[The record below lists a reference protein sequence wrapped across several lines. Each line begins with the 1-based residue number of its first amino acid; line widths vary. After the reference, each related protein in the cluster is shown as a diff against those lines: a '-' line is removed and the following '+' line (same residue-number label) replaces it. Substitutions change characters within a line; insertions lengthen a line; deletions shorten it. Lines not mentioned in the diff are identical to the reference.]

1 MVELALKQRLVGAS
15 VIIALVVIFVPM
27 IFDDGIGNR
36 NQTISIEI
44 PGEPE
49 DLKHK
54 VISIDSRTTPAG
66 NNKSD
71 DQSADVVRKEPI
83 KKHETIIDMVDNSV
97 SANKDKVTVI
107 NEKQASKII
116 PVTKPNHEK
125 QPDPKEIEVVDIKK
139 DKTVSKNPSPKKS
152 GAEKAYRV
160 KLGSFSQ
167 QKNAQQLKA
176 KIINTGL
183 KAIVEKDK
191 NKNLYKVYSQQFELL
206 VDAEKLSKKLQ
217 EQNFNIGKPSI
228 ETLNAESMQAAEIQ
242 LDTGWI
248 VQIGSFSSKT
258 NSMKLRDKIRD
269 KGFVTFVDEISNSKK
284 QILYR
289 VRIGPYA
296 TREEA
301 QLEKSNIKKKMN
313 LNGLL
318 KPHEKQKVIR

>member
-1 MVELALKQRLVGAS
+1 MELALKQRLVGAS

-27 IFDDGIGNR
+27 VFDDGISNR

-54 VISIDSRTTPAG
+54 VISIDSKTTLAEKDNPV
-66 NNKSD
+66 D
-71 DQSADVVRKEPI
+71 TVRKEPI
-83 KKHETIIDMVDNSV
+83 KRHETIIDVVDNSV
-97 SANKDKVTVI
+97 SRNKDKVV
-107 NEKQASKII
+107 EKKQADNIV
-116 PVTKPNHEK
+116 PVTKPSHDK
-125 QPDPKEIEVVDIKK
+125 QSDSKEMEAVDPKKN
-139 DKTVSKNPSPKKS
+139 KTVSKDPLPKERGS
-152 GAEKAYRV
+152 GKAYRV

-176 KIINTGL
+176 RIINTGL

-191 NKNLYKVYSQQFELL
+191 SKNLYMVYSQQFKLL

-217 EQNFNIGKPSI
+217 QHNFNIGKPSI
-228 ETLNAESMQAAEIQ
+228 EVLNLESMQAAEIQ

-248 VQIGSFSSKT
+248 VQIGSFSNQT

-269 KGFVTFVDEISNSKK
+269 KGFVTFVDEIINSKK

-301 QLEKSNIKKKMN
+301 QVEKNNIKKKMS
-313 LNGLL
+313 LDGLL